1 MKKTFL
7 LLVSPLAF
15 AFAVDTAT
23 VTEAKAEVHSSSGS
37 KVKGVVTFTQV
48 DGGGVKIVAD
58 FEGLTPGKHGFHI
71 HEKGDCSAHDGS
83 SAGGHFNP
91 TNQPHGGP
99 DSEKRHAGDLGN
111 VKADESGKAH
121 YERIDTVISLN
132 GDQSIVEK
140 SIVIHQDP
148 DDYTTQPTGNS
159 GARIGC
165 GVIQAVK

>member
-1 MKKTFL
+1 MKKTLFL
-7 LLVSPLAF
+7 LISPLAF
-15 AFAVDTAT
+15 AFAVETAT

-48 DGGGVKIVAD
+48 DGGVKIVAD

-71 HEKGDCSAHDGS
+71 HEKGDCSAADAS
-83 SAGGHFNP
+83 SAGAHYNP

-99 DSEKRHAGDLGN
+99 DSEKRHVGDFGN

-132 GDQSIVEK
+132 GDHSIVEK
-140 SIVIHQDP
+140 SVVIHQDP
-148 DDYTTQPTGNS
+148 DDYVTQPSGNS

-165 GVIQAVK
+165 GVINVVK